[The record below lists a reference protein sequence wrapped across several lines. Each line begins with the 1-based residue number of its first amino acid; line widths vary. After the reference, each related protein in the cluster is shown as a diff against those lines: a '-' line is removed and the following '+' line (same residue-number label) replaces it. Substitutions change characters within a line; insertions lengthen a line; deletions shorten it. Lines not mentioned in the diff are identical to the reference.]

1 MSGPVINSGS
11 FSKQKSPVVNEPTMT
26 KDTMVSNSYCR
37 FCPFSPVP
45 VCVCACMPLLFSSSL
60 VFFS

>member
-26 KDTMVSNSYCR
+26 KDTMVSNSYYL
-37 FCPFSPVP
+37 FCPFSPRSG
-45 VCVCACMPLLFSSSL
+45 VCVCMHALAI
-60 VFFS
+60 